1 MKIMI
6 LAALAAGTTALAA
19 PAAAQPT
26 PAAQESAYTPGTYW
40 EVQGI
45 YIEDGQFENYMDF
58 LADSYRRTQD
68 YARSQGWITGY
79 TILLNVNRRHD
90 EPDLYLITQF
100 PRLTTPQEDVE
111 RQRLMNEHLRQTTRQ
126 AAEQSGQRVRMRR
139 LGSDVLLQE
148 LNLRRAR

>member
-1 MKIMI
+1 MKTIF
-6 LAALAAGTTALAA
+6 LAALAAGTFALAA
-19 PAAAQPT
+19 PAAAQP
-26 PAAQESAYTPGTYW
+26 AAAPDSAYTPGGYW
-40 EVQGI
+40 DVQGI

-58 LADSYRRTQD
+58 LADSYRRTED
-68 YARSQGWITGY
+68 FARSQGWITGY

-100 PRLTTPQEDVE
+100 PRPTTPQEDIE
-111 RQRLMNEHLRQTTRQ
+111 RQRVMNEHLRQTTHQ